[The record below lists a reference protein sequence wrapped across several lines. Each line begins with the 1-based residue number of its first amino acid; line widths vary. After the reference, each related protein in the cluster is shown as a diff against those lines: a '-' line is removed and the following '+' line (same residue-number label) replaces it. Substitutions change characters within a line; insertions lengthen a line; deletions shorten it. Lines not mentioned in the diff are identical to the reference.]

1 MKNFLKYV
9 LATITGIIIVSILFM
24 VVMLASLSVMMVSG
38 DKTTSITDNSVLVLK
53 AGVNIPDK
61 GSKNP
66 YSGIDIINMTV
77 TPAPGLNEILQNLK
91 KAASDDKVKG
101 VLIENGMIPPGW
113 ATTEELRDGLK
124 KFRESGKFVIAWS
137 DYLMIQEGYYLSA
150 AADKIYINPSS
161 TVDFK
166 GLSGE
171 ILFYKK
177 ALEKLGVE
185 VQVIR
190 HGKFKG
196 AVEPYILDRLS
207 PENREQILTYVGS
220 IWSHVLNNISADR
233 GIPVEKLNSIADNLT
248 GYVAQGAFES
258 GLVDGLLYHDQLID
272 TLKVRSGLTPD
283 DKIALVPM
291 HKYTKV
297 PGSKKTPFQKNKIS
311 VVYASG
317 SIVNGKG
324 NENNIGGDAFRD
336 VIRKERKDSTVKA
349 IVLRVNSRGGSAIA
363 SDMIWRELELAA
375 KDKPVVISM
384 GNYAASG
391 GYFIAAP
398 GTKVMASPTT
408 ITGSIGVFGLI
419 PNTGKLMEQKLGVTY
434 ETVETNSNSDFPS
447 VYRSMNTVEKEAMQ
461 RSIEVIYSDFVN
473 KVSAGRKMTFNEVDS
488 IAQGRVWS
496 GSDAMRIGLVDSF
509 GGLTDAVAEAGRLA
523 GLEAWSLREL
533 PVSEDPFLK
542 MISQFGAEIKNKILK
557 NELGEFER
565 IFDDLREIRDFSG
578 IQARLPYYIELH

>member
-207 PENREQILTYVGS
+207 AENREQILTYVGS

-297 PGSKKTPFQKNKIS
+297 PESKKTPFQKNKIS

-447 VYRSMNTVEKEAMQ
+447 VYR
-461 RSIEVIYSDFVN
+461 
-473 KVSAGRKMTFNEVDS
+473 
-488 IAQGRVWS
+488 
-496 GSDAMRIGLVDSF
+496 
-509 GGLTDAVAEAGRLA
+509 
-523 GLEAWSLREL
+523 
-533 PVSEDPFLK
+533 
-542 MISQFGAEIKNKILK
+542 
-557 NELGEFER
+557 
-565 IFDDLREIRDFSG
+565 
-578 IQARLPYYIELH
+578 

>member
-9 LATITGIIIVSILFM
+9 LATITGIIIASILFI

-38 DKTTSITDNSVLVLK
+38 DKTTSISDNSVLVLK

-101 VLIENGMIPPGW
+101 VLIENGMIPSGW

-137 DYLMIQEGYYLSA
+137 DYLLMQEGYYLSA
-150 AADKIYINPSS
+150 AADKIYVNPSS

-171 ILFYKK
+171 VLFYKK

-207 PENREQILTYVGS
+207 AENREQILTYVGS

-297 PGSKKTPFQKNKIS
+297 PESKKTPYQKNKIS

-324 NENNIGGDAFRD
+324 NENNIGGDSFRD

-419 PNTGKLMEQKLGVTY
+419 PNAGKLMEQKLGVTY
-434 ETVETNSNSDFPS
+434 ETVETNANSDFPS
-447 VYRSMNTVEKEAMQ
+447 VYRSMNAVDKEAMQ
-461 RSIEVIYSDFVN
+461 RTIEATYSDFVN

-496 GSDAMRIGLVDSF
+496 GSDALRIGLVDGF

-542 MISQFGAEIKNKILK
+542 MISQFGAEIKNRILK

-565 IFDDLREIRDFSG
+565 IFDELREIRDLSG
-578 IQARLPYYIELH
+578 IQARLPYYIEVH